1 MQTDTTPPS
10 FAFPD
15 YVDPV
20 SGGLF
25 AVGEGGGALVTRDRT
40 IPIVGGIPRFV
51 SSENYA
57 ASFGQQWLTFSRTQ
71 LDSVSGHPITE
82 ARLFR
87 ALKEDPAWL
96 RGKLV
101 LEAGCGAGRFTEIL
115 LKYGA
120 LVDSV
125 DLSRAVEANKA
136 NCPTG
141 PAHRVTQADIY
152 ALPFPKRSYDLVF
165 CLGVVQH
172 TPDSGRTIKTLASY
186 AKDGGQLVF
195 DHYVGGILRGANR
208 RFGARLIRPRVLR
221 LPLEERLPYVERLV
235 NKWYPLHRAAGRSRL
250 ASLLLRTISPV
261 ITYHDAFPL
270 TEAQHREW
278 SILDTHDSLTD
289 TYKATLTRPEV
300 ESLVHSLQVGECHCH
315 SGDNGV
321 VCKCRVRAADRA

>member
-1 MQTDTTPPS
+1 MQPGTRPNTC
-10 FAFPD
+10 AFPAYID
-15 YVDPV
+15 AATGEPLV
-20 SGGLF
+20 
-25 AVGEGGGALVTRDRT
+25 VGEGGNALVNRDRT
-40 IPIVGGIPRFV
+40 VPIVDGIPRFV

-57 ASFGQQWLTFSRTQ
+57 ASFGHQWLTFSRTQ

-120 LVDSV
+120 RVDSV

-141 PAHRVTQADIY
+141 PEHRVTQADIC
-152 ALPFPKRSYDLVF
+152 ALPVPKRSYDLVF

-172 TPDSGRTIKTLASY
+172 TPDSGRTIGTLASY
-186 AKDGGQLVF
+186 AKAGGHLVF
-195 DHYVGGILRGANR
+195 DHYVWGILRGANR
-208 RFGARLIRPRVLR
+208 RLGARLVRPWVLR
-221 LPLEERLPYVERLV
+221 LPIEERLPYVERLV
-235 NKWYPLHRAAGRSRL
+235 AWWYPLHRAVGSSRL
-250 ASLLLRTISPV
+250 GSLLLRTISPV

-289 TYKATLTRPEV
+289 AYKATLTRAEV
-300 ESLVHSLQVGECHCH
+300 EALVRLLQVGECHCH
-315 SGDNGV
+315 LGDNGV
-321 VCKCRVRAADRA
+321 VCKCQIVAAKRT